1 MTICYGYR
9 LLLMAIGYGYPLFDF
24 AIDILYG
31 YWFWLLSIVDDY
43 RLLLWLLIL
52 FFTIDYFEV

>member
-1 MTICYGYR
+1 MPIS
-9 LLLMAIGYGYPLFDF
+9 YGYPLFDF
-24 AIDILYG
+24 AIGYCYG
-31 YWFWLLSIVDDY
+31 YLFWLLTIVDDY